1 MKAGFSVTHSDD
13 IAVVRFEPNSNIET
27 IRAAIGAS
35 NEFDN
40 ALALWDARPVV
51 IVDSAADIKEL
62 ALL

>member
-1 MKAGFSVTHSDD
+1 MTTGFSVTHSDD

-40 ALALWDARPVV
+40 VLELGDARSIV
-51 IVDSAADIKEL
+51 IADSAADIKEL

>member
-1 MKAGFSVTHSDD
+1 MTAGFSLTHSDG
-13 IAVVRFEPNSNIET
+13 IAVVRFDPNSNIET

-40 ALALWDARPVV
+40 VLELWDARSIV
-51 IVDSAADIKEL
+51 IADSAADIKEL